1 VCPGGGRAPLRTARV
16 PGIRTGST
24 RRRRW
29 LASRARRR
37 VQDVAPVTGTDL
49 PRQRAITDAF
59 LIAARNGDFDALL
72 EALDQDVVV
81 RSNGTEVVRGTA
93 AVAARAFPFTR
104 IAQVSLPALIN
115 GAIGIVTAADG
126 KPVTLVRFTV
136 TGAKITAIDLI
147 DNPRSI
153 AEADLAVSDPAW
165 SRSW

>member
-1 VCPGGGRAPLRTARV
+1 MRSRPSSDAR
-16 PGIRTGST
+16 P
-24 RRRRW
+24 
-29 LASRARRR
+29 
-37 VQDVAPVTGTDL
+37 
-49 PRQRAITDAF
+49 
-59 LIAARNGDFDALL
+59 
-72 EALDQDVVV
+72 
-81 RSNGTEVVRGTA
+81 
-93 AVAARAFPFTR
+93 
-104 IAQVSLPALIN
+104 VSLPALIN

>member
-1 VCPGGGRAPLRTARV
+1 MLV
-16 PGIRTGST
+16 
-24 RRRRW
+24 
-29 LASRARRR
+29 
-37 VQDVAPVTGTDL
+37 VQWMM
-49 PRQRAITDAF
+49 
-59 LIAARNGDFDALL
+59 

-81 RSNGTEVVRGTA
+81 RSNGTEVVRGA
-93 AVAARAFPFTR
+93 GAVAARAFPFTR

-126 KPVTLVRFTV
+126 KPVTLVRFRV